1 MRLTKDQLKIAPP
14 LPRMPARWS
23 LELQKA
29 VFHLAHS
36 EFGNNA
42 CRSVCFSGLQRGG
55 GNSTISYLIAHYLA
69 AESSG
74 LRVLF
79 LDFSLDGRRAA
90 TQGVDGV
97 FRIGEAVPVDFLRA
111 NQNAFARYSIRPGDE
126 NSGINCS
133 RWFRELMDIS
143 KQHCDWII
151 VDTPP
156 FFSSPES
163 YPVAQVCDGTVLVLK
178 SGETRY
184 PALNGLV
191 GDLEQMGIR
200 TLGTIMNFRQYP
212 VPRWLL
218 KYI

>member
-1 MRLTKDQLKIAPP
+1 MRLTKEQLKIAPP
-14 LPRMPARWS
+14 LPRMPSRWS

-29 VFHLAHS
+29 AFHLAHS
-36 EFGNNA
+36 DFPNSD
-42 CRSVCFSGLQRGG
+42 CHSICFSGMQRSGG
-55 GNSTISYLIAHYLA
+55 TSTISYLIAHYMA

-74 LRVLF
+74 KRVLF
-79 LDFSLDGRRAA
+79 LDFSMDSKRAA
-90 TQGVDGV
+90 TQGVDGM
-97 FRIGEAVPVDFLRA
+97 FRVGQAVPADFLRS
-111 NQNAFARYSIRPGDE
+111 NTNAFARYSIRPGDDA
-126 NSGINCS
+126 SAISFS
-133 RWFRELMDIS
+133 RWMRDLMDIC

-151 VDTPP
+151 VDAPP

-163 YPVAQVCDGTVLVLK
+163 YPVAQLCDGTVLVLK

-191 GDLEQMGIR
+191 ADLEQMGIR
-200 TLGTIMNFRQYP
+200 TLGTVMNFRQYP

>member
-1 MRLTKDQLKIAPP
+1 MRLTKDQLKIAPA

-97 FRIGEAVPVDFLRA
+97 FRIGETVPVDFLRA
-111 NQNAFARYSIRPGDE
+111 NTNAFARYSIRPGDE

-133 RWFRELMDIS
+133 RWFRELMAIC